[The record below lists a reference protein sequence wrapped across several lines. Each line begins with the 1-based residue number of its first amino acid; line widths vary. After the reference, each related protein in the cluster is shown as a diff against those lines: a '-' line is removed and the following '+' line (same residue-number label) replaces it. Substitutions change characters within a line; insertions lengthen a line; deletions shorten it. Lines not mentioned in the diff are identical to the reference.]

1 VEPFLE
7 NTLLFV
13 GMTFGLVSIAF
24 GLPGTIIIL
33 ACIFIYALSTH
44 FQAAVGIPFFA
55 FLSVLTLIAETADN
69 WLGAVGAQR
78 YGASKGSIWLSFLGG
93 LAGAIMIGGPLAVV
107 FGPLGPVV
115 GAFVGA
121 FLVVIA
127 YEFYSGKKGSEALR
141 AGWGTLLGRVAG
153 MILKLVIAVAMII
166 AVAASMLLGSGL

>member
-1 VEPFLE
+1 VEPFLADI
-7 NTLLFV
+7 LLFV

-33 ACIFIYALSTH
+33 ACVFVYALSTH
-44 FQAAVGIPFFA
+44 FQAAIGIPFFV
-55 FLSVLTLIAETADN
+55 FLCVLTLIAETADN
-69 WLGAVGAQR
+69 WLGAVGARR

-93 LAGAIMIGGPLAVV
+93 LAGAIFIGGPLAFV
-107 FGPLGPVV
+107 FGPLGPLA

-127 YEFYSGKKGSEALR
+127 YELHSGKNRSEALR

-153 MILKLVIAVAMII
+153 MVLKLVISIAMII
-166 AVAASMLLGSGL
+166 AVAASMFLGNGL